1 MRQCLSSPEPT
12 HRVNV
17 VDTSSS
23 VKPESHFGSNMV
35 NGVAV
40 SSRSAMVDSTHAFV
54 GEMPDGRRVMV
65 TPAPP
70 ALPQQII
77 PAHWHCPWI
86 DAAKTI
92 NPEGYLQ

>member
-12 HRVNV
+12 HPVNV
-17 VDTSSS
+17 VAISPS
-23 VKPESHFGSNMV
+23 VNPESHFGAV
-35 NGVAV
+35 LRNGVAV
-40 SSRSAMVDSTHAFV
+40 FSRIAKPDSTAGF
-54 GEMPDGRRVMV
+54 MDALPDGRQVMV